1 LISKFTKCLLAITG
15 IKFNNFVEPRW
26 SSAFGYVVF
35 STG

>member
-1 LISKFTKCLLAITG
+1 MMG